1 MIRLARYLVQESG
14 VGRQIFQG
22 SVCEQAS
29 TIGVDQCL
37 YLEDVFRANLLDTF
51 LQPDG
56 EEVLPPYGPDT
67 LHAGAFP
74 KLKNSKTDHMN
85 DGHPYLY
92 IRLYPD
98 FCLDFDLRIHHHLLV
113 QVVLL
118 AHSDHDQAGEGIPVR
133 LLFWKNSILHGDGES
148 VIHLHTCL
156 LFAGLVLS
164 CLSKADVV
172 QFRGFSARGEAT
184 LSPSL
189 HLHRG
194 QLSCYERKNSAVNS
208 EEIGGDVH
216 RHLSGQRK
224 G

>member
-1 MIRLARYLVQESG
+1 M
-14 VGRQIFQG
+14 
-22 SVCEQAS
+22 
-29 TIGVDQCL
+29 
-37 YLEDVFRANLLDTF
+37 
-51 LQPDG
+51 
-56 EEVLPPYGPDT
+56 
-67 LHAGAFP
+67 
-74 KLKNSKTDHMN
+74 
-85 DGHPYLY
+85 
-92 IRLYPD
+92 
-98 FCLDFDLRIHHHLLV
+98 
-113 QVVLL
+113 
-118 AHSDHDQAGEGIPVR
+118 R
-133 LLFWKNSILHGDGES
+133 LLFWRNSILHGDGES